1 MTTGSDA
8 VQFDAVQFDAVPF
21 DAVPFDA
28 VLFDMDGTL
37 VETESIWFAAEQR
50 VVAGL
55 GGEWKAE
62 HQELY
67 VGGPLGRMI
76 EHMLRLTGSPTPH
89 EQVHADLLTTMVDL
103 LTEGPVHWMPG
114 AKELVV
120 ALRERDVP
128 VALVSASLRP
138 MVDAVLV
145 HIDREHAAI
154 SVSGDEAARSKPH
167 PDPYLRA
174 AELLGVDPARCLAVE
189 DSPPGVTSALAA
201 GCTVLAVPSLRP
213 IEPHSGVHLRASL
226 VGLEVD
232 DLLTLPH
239 R

>member
-1 MTTGSDA
+1 MPAS
-8 VQFDAVQFDAVPF
+8 
-21 DAVPFDA
+21 FDA

-55 GGEWKAE
+55 GGEWLAE

-67 VGGPLGRMI
+67 VGGPLNRMI
-76 EHMLRLTGSPTPH
+76 EHMLRLTGASTAP
-89 EQVHADLLTTMVDL
+89 EQVHADLLATMVEL

-114 AKELVV
+114 ARELVV

-154 SVSGDEAARSKPH
+154 SVSGDDVARSKPH
-167 PDPYLRA
+167 PEPFLHA
-174 AELLGVDPARCLAVE
+174 AELLGVDAARCLAVE
-189 DSPPGVTSALAA
+189 DSPPGVASALAA

-213 IEPHSGVHLRASL
+213 IEARPGLHLRDSL
-226 VGLEVD
+226 VGLTAD
-232 DLLTLPH
+232 DLLSLPTH
-239 R
+239 P